1 MEINRELEG
10 LKNDKALYKVELEN
24 ERKKYAEMLRNDL
37 GKDIN
42 DVLHGK
48 VKVKLTFKEKLK
60 YFINMIFDKF

>member
-1 MEINRELEG
+1 MELNRELEG
-10 LKNDKALYKVELEN
+10 LKNDKALYEVELEN

-48 VKVKLTFKEKLK
+48 IKVKLTFKEKLK

>member
-1 MEINRELEG
+1 MELNRELEG